1 MEDTATDR
9 AYDKPS
15 RLRPDS
21 MYRKHNGSLG
31 FSFTKFA
38 HAVVPNMFADD
49 SSMLIQRLG
58 PRRFDMSYVHQL
70 GSANPF
76 ALDERTFYVAGV
88 TDTEGMSKKVFK
100 AVKKH
105 EILREDNT
113 VDTYKIGPK
122 FAHQLAVINMAHQR
136 NLVNMLYWWE
146 EECHRLKKL
155 IGEQEDFNNMI
166 EETEKRVA
174 ENDDD
179 VSKKKMLDQMKFAR
193 ESVRMKV
200 RQRPSQRQPD
210 VENDADDILAAFH
223 GRSKSAPT
231 ITTPTAQ
238 PRQEM
243 GLQPEYYAP

>member
-1 MEDTATDR
+1 
-9 AYDKPS
+9 
-15 RLRPDS
+15 
-21 MYRKHNGSLG
+21 MYRKRDGSLG

-49 SSMLIQRLG
+49 SSMLIQSLG
-58 PRRFDMSYVHQL
+58 PRRFDMSYMHQL
-70 GSANPF
+70 ASARPF
-76 ALDERTFYVAGV
+76 ALDEHTFYVAGV

-100 AVKKH
+100 ALKKH
-105 EILREDNT
+105 EILREDDT

-136 NLVNMLYWWE
+136 DLVNMLYWWE

-155 IGEQEDFNNMI
+155 LGELEDLNKMI
-166 EETEKRVA
+166 EETEKQVA
-174 ENDDD
+174 ANDAD
-179 VSKKKMLDQMKFAR
+179 VSTKEMLDQLKFAR
-193 ESVRMKV
+193 ERVRMKV

-231 ITTPTAQ
+231 ILTAAAQ
-238 PRQEM
+238 PRQEL
-243 GLQPEYYAP
+243 GPPPEYYAPS

>member
-1 MEDTATDR
+1 
-9 AYDKPS
+9 
-15 RLRPDS
+15 
-21 MYRKHNGSLG
+21 MYRKRNGSLG
-31 FSFTKFA
+31 FSFTRFA

-49 SSMLIQRLG
+49 SSMLIQSLG

-70 GSANPF
+70 ASANPF

-100 AVKKH
+100 ALKKH

-113 VDTYKIGPK
+113 VDTYRIGPK

-136 NLVNMLYWWE
+136 DLVNMLYWWE

-155 IGEQEDFNNMI
+155 LGELEDLNKMI
-166 EETEKRVA
+166 DETEKQVA
-174 ENDDD
+174 ANDED
-179 VSKKKMLDQMKFAR
+179 VSKKEMLDQVKFAR
-193 ESVRMKV
+193 ERVRMKV

-231 ITTPTAQ
+231 ITPAAAQ
-238 PRQEM
+238 PRGEL
-243 GLQPEYYAP
+243 GPPPEYYAP